1 MKSTIKI
8 NKQGVMNMIKEM
20 KKVMATILCLCF
32 ISIVYGKDDKVKVA
46 FTTDELAFSIN
57 VLNSIDLVGE
67 EVMPFMDIKNLLMD
81 VYKDVSS
88 GKKKNAE
95 VEFTTV
101 SAKNFLFFI
110 QRAKLKGAEA
120 VLFNDV
126 CNKTIEELK
135 KAGN

>member
-1 MKSTIKI
+1 
-8 NKQGVMNMIKEM
+8 MIKEI
-20 KKVMATILCLCF
+20 KKIIITVLCMSL
-32 ISIVYGKDDKVKVA
+32 IGIADAKDDKVKVP

-57 VLNSIDLVGE
+57 ILNSIDLMGE
-67 EVMPFMDIKNLLMD
+67 EVMPFMDIKNLLMS

-88 GKKKNAE
+88 GKSKNAD

-101 SAKNFLFFI
+101 SAKNFLLFI
-110 QRAKLKGAEA
+110 QRVKLKGAEA

-126 CNKTIEELK
+126 SNKTIEAIK

>member
-1 MKSTIKI
+1 
-8 NKQGVMNMIKEM
+8 MIKEI
-20 KKVMATILCLCF
+20 KKIIITVLCMSL
-32 ISIVYGKDDKVKVA
+32 IGIAGAKDDKVKVP

-57 VLNSIDLVGE
+57 ILNSIDLMGE
-67 EVMPFMDIKNLLMD
+67 EVMPFMDIKNLLMS

-88 GKKKNAE
+88 GKSKSAD

-101 SAKNFLFFI
+101 SAKNFLLFI
-110 QRAKLKGAEA
+110 QRVKLKGAEA

-126 CNKTIEELK
+126 SNKTIEAIK

>member
-1 MKSTIKI
+1 MINVMKRIIIT
-8 NKQGVMNMIKEM
+8 
-20 KKVMATILCLCF
+20 TLCLCF
-32 ISIVYGKDDKVKVA
+32 IGIAYGKDEKVKVT

-57 VLNSIDLVGE
+57 VLNSIDLVGD

-88 GKKKNAE
+88 GKKKNAD
-95 VEFTTV
+95 VEFTTI
-101 SAKNFLFFI
+101 SAKNFLLFI
-110 QRAKLKGAEA
+110 QRVKLKGAEA

-126 CNKTIEELK
+126 SNKTVEAIK

>member
-1 MKSTIKI
+1 MDIMKT
-8 NKQGVMNMIKEM
+8 M
-20 KKVMATILCLCF
+20 KKVIITILCVSF
-32 ISIVYGKDDKVKVA
+32 IGIAYGKDNKVKVA

-57 VLNSIDLVGE
+57 ILNSIDLLGE
-67 EVMPFMDIKNLLMD
+67 EVLPFMDIKNLLMD

-95 VEFTTV
+95 VEFTTTT
-101 SAKNFLFFI
+101 SKNFLFFI

-126 CNKTIEELK
+126 CNKMIEAIK
-135 KAGN
+135 KAEK

>member
-1 MKSTIKI
+1 MKT
-8 NKQGVMNMIKEM
+8 M
-20 KKVMATILCLCF
+20 KRIIITLLCASF
-32 ISIVYGKDDKVKVA
+32 IGIVYGKDDKVKVA

-57 VLNSIDLVGE
+57 ILNSIDLLGE
-67 EVMPFMDIKNLLMD
+67 EVIPFMDIKNLLMD

-95 VEFTTV
+95 VEFTSTT
-101 SAKNFLFFI
+101 AKNFLFFI

-126 CNKTIEELK
+126 CNKTIEAIK
-135 KAGN
+135 KSGN

>member
-1 MKSTIKI
+1 MMKK
-8 NKQGVMNMIKEM
+8 M

-32 ISIVYGKDDKVKVA
+32 IGIAYGKDDKVKVA

-57 VLNSIDLVGE
+57 ILNSIDLVGE

-120 VLFNDV
+120 VLFHDV
-126 CNKTIEELK
+126 CNKTIEEIK